1 MKLGLKALMVG
12 ALAAALLVP
21 TAVAKPGNGQGHG
34 AEKAHGKPAW
44 AGQGQERKAENAARK
59 EARRAARSAPD
70 SEEPEADVPKH
81 DNPAW
86 ICKFEREQ
94 MGTEAF
100 AEAYGANEN
109 KANAFGKCVS
119 REAHDRDGVT
129 PAEETTPGP
138 AEEEPAPAEGGDE
151 GDELGDEALAAL
163 EALFQALRQ
172 LVF

>member
-21 TAVAKPGNGQGHG
+21 AAAAKPGNGQGQG

-44 AGQGQERKAENAARK
+44 AGQGQARKAENAARK
-59 EARRAARSAPD
+59 EARRAARAAPD
-70 SEEPEADVPKH
+70 SEEPGADTPKH

-94 MGTEAF
+94 DAEAF
-100 AEAYGANEN
+100 AAKYGENEN
-109 KANAFGKCVS
+109 EANAFGKCVS
-119 REAHDRDGVT
+119 LEAHDRDGVT
-129 PAEETTPGP
+129 AAEGP
-138 AEEEPAPAEGGDE
+138 ADEEPAPVEGEE

-163 EALFQALRQ
+163 EELFTALRQ